1 MADKESGRI
10 VVGVDGS
17 PSSIDALRWA
27 VRQAEATG
35 SEIRAVAA
43 WDVTMAFGYPPSY
56 DQVDWSADARK
67 TVDAVV
73 GDVMA
78 AESPVTATTQVVR
91 GHAGTVL
98 TDESRDADLLVV
110 GSRGHGT
117 AVGMLLGSVSQYC
130 VEHATC
136 QVVGVRAHRN

>member
-1 MADKESGRI
+1 
-10 VVGVDGS
+10 
-17 PSSIDALRWA
+17 
-27 VRQAEATG
+27 
-35 SEIRAVAA
+35 
-43 WDVTMAFGYPPSY
+43 
-56 DQVDWSADARK
+56 
-67 TVDAVV
+67 
-73 GDVMA
+73 MA

-130 VEHATC
+130 VQHATC
-136 QVVGVRAHRN
+136 PVVVVRAHRN